1 MAHKCGLPYT
11 IPRSHTIHAPS
22 EVTRRSVDHSPL
34 AQSAAAGEN
43 LPFHLPEQ
51 PPQQQPSQS
60 ILGPHRR
67 AKSEH
72 GSPESAPVAAT
83 EDPTS
88 NPPLDITFFP
98 PPAPASQQ
106 SLEPSNETS
115 PEQPASI
122 QSSSNFGKTPLDQIV
137 TSMPSVDMFS
147 SFSTAST
154 TSPVNNMA
162 LQDPYQEPLFTSPDC
177 EVPFGTAGFNAPPV
191 DWSSFPI
198 YSSDAPAPTSTQ
210 TPSYAS
216 FDYNSMGP
224 GLPAPS
230 SSGDISEADEFGAL
244 PSLGHSGS
252 DLHDLHSV
260 SEASDMDHVRL
271 SSASSFVGLPQAQL
285 LALNDLESV
294 SIDEFLKTANEE
306 TAALEHQLQA
316 NIGVGPK
323 PFPDSLAPSE
333 AQTYNESSDDTVP
346 GSTANTAMRTSPTD
360 PTWSATVYDSGSTVD
375 DTYYPPSW
383 TQ

>member
-11 IPRSHTIHAPS
+11 IPRSHTIHSPS
-22 EVTRRSVDHSPL
+22 EVTHRSVDHLPL
-34 AQSAAAGEN
+34 AQSTVVGEN
-43 LPFHLPEQ
+43 LPFHIPEQQQ
-51 PPQQQPSQS
+51 PPQST
-60 ILGPHRR
+60 ILGPQRR

-72 GSPESAPVAAT
+72 GSPESAPVTTA

-88 NPPLDITFFP
+88 VPPLDIPFFP
-98 PPAPASQQ
+98 PAAPSSQQ
-106 SLEPSNETS
+106 SLEQSSEPGS
-115 PEQPASI
+115 EQPGSI
-122 QSSSNFGKTPLDQIV
+122 QNPSPFGKTRLDQIV
-137 TSMPSVDMFS
+137 TSMPPVDMFS
-147 SFSTAST
+147 SFSTST
-154 TSPVNNMA
+154 ASPVNNMA
-162 LQDPYQEPLFTSPDC
+162 FQDPYQEPLFTSPDC

-224 GLPAPS
+224 GFPAPS

-285 LALNDLESV
+285 LASNDLESV
-294 SIDEFLKTANEE
+294 SIDEFLKSANEE

-316 NIGVGPK
+316 NISVGPK
-323 PFPDSLAPSE
+323 PFPDSFVPPEPES
-333 AQTYNESSDDTVP
+333 YNRSSDDTVP
-346 GSTANTAMRTSPTD
+346 ASTPNTAMATSPTD
-360 PTWSATVYDSGSTVD
+360 PTWSATIYNSGSTVD

-383 TQ
+383 AQ